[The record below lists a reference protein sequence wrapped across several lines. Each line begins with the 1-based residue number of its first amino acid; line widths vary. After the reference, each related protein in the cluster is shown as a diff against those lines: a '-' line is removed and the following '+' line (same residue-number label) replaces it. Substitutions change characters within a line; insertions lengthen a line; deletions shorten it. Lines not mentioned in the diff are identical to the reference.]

1 MWLTGKDTCF
11 TILCQIPQVFGGSE
25 WAYYLLEASWGA
37 GEQRPR
43 ESWTLQTRARRAT
56 SGVDTAVN
64 IVFTSLSPLPHLP
77 LPFPLFALPSL
88 CSCLIPHFSCNLFT
102 PQVPQGLEYSIRQ
115 LLHCLWVGTQPSW
128 SAGRRR
134 REQGQDTTSVWELQW
149 TEPGAD
155 CGWRADYVCSHTG
168 WEGQSVCLSVC
179 LSVCMSVCLSVCMYV
194 CMSVC
199 LSVCLEAMS
208 AFSNFVCPFSNISIV
223 NYHIVHTCA
232 CICRYIIC

>member
-37 GEQRPR
+37 GEQRSR
-43 ESWTLQTRARRAT
+43 ESWTLQTRTRRAT
-56 SGVDTAVN
+56 AGVDTAVN
-64 IVFTSLSPLPHLP
+64 IVFTS

-88 CSCLIPHFSCNLFT
+88 CSCLIPHFSCNLLT

-134 REQGQDTTSVWELQW
+134 REQGQDATSVWELQW

-155 CGWRADYVCSHTG
+155 CGWRADHVCSHTG
-168 WEGQSVCLSVC
+168 WEGRSVCMVCMSVC
-179 LSVCMSVCLSVCMYV
+179 LSVCMSVCLSGSYV
-194 CMSVC
+194 CILQFCVS
-199 LSVCLEAMS
+199 
-208 AFSNFVCPFSNISIV
+208 FFQ
-223 NYHIVHTCA
+223 
-232 CICRYIIC
+232 YIYC